1 MFVAGGAT
9 AAPNDDANAGREV
22 MTEVILKD
30 DVDNLGS
37 AGEVVDVK
45 PGYAR
50 NYLLPQGL
58 ALRATDGNLKRL
70 QEEQRHRERAVE
82 REREVAEELAAEL
95 EGRSITFHVQAG
107 EEGKLFGSVTAQDLE
122 DRLAEDGLTVD
133 RRRIG
138 LDEPIK
144 ELGVYNVDVD
154 LYEDVQPVLKVW
166 VVAEE

>member
-1 MFVAGGAT
+1 
-9 AAPNDDANAGREV
+9 
-22 MTEVILKD
+22 MTELILKD
-30 DVDNLGS
+30 DVENLGS
-37 AGEVVDVK
+37 AGDVVDVK

-58 ALRATDGNLKRL
+58 ALRATEGNLKRMK
-70 QEEQRHRERAVE
+70 EERRHKERAVE
-82 REREVAEELAAEL
+82 REREQAEELAAEL

-107 EEGKLFGSVTAQDLE
+107 EEGKLFGSVTAQDIE

-138 LDEPIK
+138 LEEPIK
-144 ELGVYNVDVD
+144 ELGVYNVAVELHPDVRP
-154 LYEDVQPVLKVW
+154 EMKVW

>member
-1 MFVAGGAT
+1 MLVAGGAP
-9 AAPNDDANAGREV
+9 AAESDDANVGRDV
-22 MTEVILKD
+22 MTEVILKEN
-30 DVDNLGS
+30 VENLGS

-58 ALRATDGNLKRL
+58 ALQATEGNLKRL
-70 QEEQRHRERAVE
+70 EEEERHKERAVE
-82 REREVAEELAAEL
+82 REREQAEELAAEL
-95 EGRSITFHVQAG
+95 EGRSLTFHVQAA
-107 EEGKLFGSVTAQDLE
+107 EEGKLFGSVSAQDVV
-122 DRLAEDGLTVD
+122 DRLADDGLTVD

-144 ELGVYNVDVD
+144 ELGVYNVVVD
-154 LYEDVQPVLKVW
+154 LYEDVKPVMKVW

>member
-1 MFVAGGAT
+1 
-9 AAPNDDANAGREV
+9 
-22 MTEVILKD
+22 MTEVILKEN
-30 DVDNLGS
+30 VENLGS

-58 ALRATDGNLKRL
+58 ALHATEGNLTRL
-70 QEEQRHRERAVE
+70 SEERRHKERAVE
-82 REREVAEELAAEL
+82 REREKAEDLAADL
-95 EGRSITFHVQAG
+95 EGRSITFHEQAG
-107 EEGKLFGSVTAQDLE
+107 EEGQLFGSVTAQDVE
-122 DRLAEDGLTVD
+122 GRLAEDGLTVD

-144 ELGVYNVDVD
+144 ELGVYNVEVD
-154 LYEDVQPVLKVW
+154 LYEDVKPVVKVW

>member
-1 MFVAGGAT
+1 
-9 AAPNDDANAGREV
+9 

-30 DVDNLGS
+30 DVDNLGA
-37 AGEVVDVK
+37 AGDVVDVK

-58 ALRATDGNLKRL
+58 ALRATEGNLKRL
-70 QEEQRHRERAVE
+70 REERRHKERAVE
-82 REREVAEELAAEL
+82 REREQAEELAARL
-95 EGRSITFHVQAG
+95 EGRSLTFHVQAA
-107 EEGKLFGSVTAQDLE
+107 EEGKLFGSVTAQDIE

-138 LDEPIK
+138 LAEPIK
-144 ELGVYNVDVD
+144 ELGVYNVEVD
-154 LYEDVQPVLKVW
+154 LYEDVNPVVKVW